1 MSEPSTPLMRQYSAI
16 KKEHP
21 NALLFF
27 RLGDFYELFFDDAI
41 LAARELQ
48 ITLTSRNKEKG
59 VNIPM
64 CGVPYHAAEGY
75 IAKLIR
81 RGFKVAVCEQV
92 EDPRLATKLV
102 RREVTRVVTPGTAA
116 DSSLNAE
123 ENNFL
128 AAVATVGDRVGFA
141 ALDLSTGE
149 FRATEFAGESA
160 GRRIQEELE
169 QLRPKEML
177 YGSSAPL
184 LEHASS
190 TQLGSFATLNGRDT
204 PHSTGTAPVARISG
218 FGWAETPLDDWIFA
232 PDHAIPLVEN
242 HFGVLSLEGFGL
254 AGKQAAASAAGAIL
268 YYIRSTQRGTLD
280 HVDRIGFYE
289 RQNCLV
295 LDAVTVRNL
304 ELIEPLFAG
313 TDAGVTL
320 IRCLDATITPMGK
333 RLLRMW
339 MLRPSLDRTE
349 IEARLDAVDVQVKDI
364 VGREE
369 LRRSLDGIL
378 DLERLLSRVTLETA
392 NPRDVLALGASLGKL
407 PKVRGVLA
415 GLLAPRL
422 AMLHAA
428 IDELGDLRGKIESML
443 APEPPL
449 TLNDGGVIA
458 AGIDKDLDELR
469 DLSHN
474 SKQYLA
480 QVETR
485 ERERTGIGSLKVKF
499 NSIFG
504 YYIEISK
511 ANLHHAPT
519 DYERK
524 QTLVNAERFTTPE
537 LKEYESKILDAQ
549 EKIVEIERRLFAEL
563 RSAIA
568 AEAKRIRQTA
578 LALAE
583 VDVLGSLAHIAALRN
598 YCRPKF
604 EADNSDQTAD
614 LEIVEGRHP
623 VIELQ
628 EMTIG
633 NDRFVPNDLFL
644 NSKTHNIV
652 VLTGPNMGG
661 KSTYLRQAALIVIM
675 AQMGSFVP
683 ARSVRMGIVDRVFTR
698 IGASDN
704 VARGR
709 STFMVEMTETAAILH
724 TATPRSLILLDEVGR
739 GTSTYDGLAIAWAAV
754 EYLHA
759 RVRAKTLFATHYFEL
774 TELAEQLSGVKN
786 YHVSVKETG
795 GSVVF
800 LRRVEPGA
808 ADRSYGIE
816 VAKLAGLPNEVVVRA
831 REVLAEHES
840 SEHRLSG
847 HLTPGSAPERPAQL
861 TIFTPLS
868 QPVLEKL
875 READLDRMTPLE
887 ALNLLAELK
896 KADWQKRWQRRTQL
910 IHASGQLLIVG
921 FDGTEMSPRLASL
934 LAKIAPAGVILFAR
948 NIKGVEQ
955 THTLLRECQKCV
967 AMPLFTCVDLEG
979 GTVDRFRNVLGTAPS
994 PAEVFATGSRALYRK
1009 HGRVI
1014 GENCRALGF
1023 NVDFAPVLDLAFAAS
1038 RSVMSSRA
1046 VSDDPKQV
1054 VVYAREFLQGLRDA
1068 GVLGCGKHF
1077 PWAG

>member
-1 MSEPSTPLMRQYSAI
+1 MSDPSTPLMRQYAAI
-16 KKEHP
+16 KKEHS

-59 VNIPM
+59 VDIPM

-92 EDPRLATKLV
+92 EDPRLAKTLV

-123 ENNFL
+123 DNNFL
-128 AAVATVGDRVGFA
+128 AAVATVVDRVGFA

-149 FRATEFAGESA
+149 FRATEFAGQAA
-160 GRRIQEELE
+160 GQRIQEELE
-169 QLRPKEML
+169 QLRPKELL

-184 LEHASS
+184 FEDTKRTPVRSS
-190 TQLGSFATLNGRDT
+190 AKGSAAAVTPGR
-204 PHSTGTAPVARISG
+204 HEA
-218 FGWAETPLDDWIFA
+218 GWTETPLDDWIFA
-232 PDHAIPLVEN
+232 PDHAMPLLEN

-254 AGKQAAASAAGAIL
+254 AGKPAAASAAGAIL

-280 HVDRIGFYE
+280 HIDRIGFYE

-304 ELIEPLFAG
+304 ELIERLFAG
-313 TDAGVTL
+313 TDNGLTL
-320 IRCLDATITPMGK
+320 FRCLDATVTPMGK
-333 RLLRMW
+333 RLLRAW
-339 MLRPSLDRTE
+339 MLRPSVEAAE
-349 IEARLDAVDVQVKDI
+349 INARLESVEALVKDI
-364 VGREE
+364 VRREE
-369 LRRSLDGIL
+369 LRRTLDGIL

-392 NPRDVLALGASLGKL
+392 NPRDVLALAASLVRI
-407 PKVRGVLA
+407 PKVRSAIA
-415 GLLAPRL
+415 GLSSARL
-422 AMLHAA
+422 TALHASL
-428 IDELGDLRGKIESML
+428 DELGDLRQKIEQTIVS
-443 APEPPL
+443 EPPL
-449 TLNDGGVIA
+449 TLSDGGVIA
-458 AGIDKDLDELR
+458 AGVDKDLDELR
-469 DLSHN
+469 DLSRN
-474 SKQYLA
+474 SKQYLT
-480 QVETR
+480 QVEQR
-485 ERERTGIGSLKVKF
+485 ERERTGITSLKVKF

-511 ANLHHAPT
+511 ANLQNAPT
-519 DYERK
+519 EYERK

-583 VDVLGSLAHIAALRN
+583 VDVLACLAHIAALRN
-598 YCRPKF
+598 YCRPTF
-604 EADNSDQTAD
+604 HENPEQSSD
-614 LEIVEGRHP
+614 LEIIDGRHP
-623 VIELQ
+623 VIEQQ
-628 EMTIG
+628 ELAAG
-633 NDRFVPNDLFL
+633 SERFVSNDLFL
-644 NSKTHNIV
+644 NSETHNIV

-683 ARSVRMGIVDRVFTR
+683 ARSARLGIVDRVFTR

-704 VARGR
+704 LARGR

-724 TATPRSLILLDEVGR
+724 TATARSLILLDEVGR

-759 RVRAKTLFATHYFEL
+759 HVHAKTLFATHYFEL

-786 YHVSVKETG
+786 YHVSVKEAG
-795 GSVVF
+795 GGVVF
-800 LRRVEPGA
+800 LRKVEPGA
-808 ADRSYGIE
+808 ANRSYGIE

-840 SEHRLSG
+840 AERRVTG
-847 HLTPGSAPERPAQL
+847 HLTPGAEPDRPTQL

-875 READLDRMTPLE
+875 REVDLNRLTPLE

-896 KADWQKRWQRRTQL
+896 KQ
-910 IHASGQLLIVG
+910 I
-921 FDGTEMSPRLASL
+921 E
-934 LAKIAPAGVILFAR
+934 
-948 NIKGVEQ
+948 
-955 THTLLRECQKCV
+955 
-967 AMPLFTCVDLEG
+967 
-979 GTVDRFRNVLGTAPS
+979 
-994 PAEVFATGSRALYRK
+994 
-1009 HGRVI
+1009 
-1014 GENCRALGF
+1014 
-1023 NVDFAPVLDLAFAAS
+1023 
-1038 RSVMSSRA
+1038 
-1046 VSDDPKQV
+1046 
-1054 VVYAREFLQGLRDA
+1054 
-1068 GVLGCGKHF
+1068 
-1077 PWAG
+1077 

>member
-1 MSEPSTPLMRQYSAI
+1 MPEPSTPLMRQYAAI

-27 RLGDFYELFFDDAI
+27 RLGDFYELFFDDAV

-59 VNIPM
+59 VAIPM

-92 EDPRLATKLV
+92 EDPRLAKKLV

-149 FRATEFAGESA
+149 FRATEFAGELA

-169 QLRPKEML
+169 QLRPREML

-184 LEHASS
+184 FEEKNS
-190 TQLGSFATLNGRDT
+190 GATGVLAP
-204 PHSTGTAPVARISG
+204 PHTGTAPVARVSG
-218 FGWAETPLDDWIFA
+218 GGWTETPLDDWIFA
-232 PDHAIPLVEN
+232 PDHAIPLLEN

-320 IRCLDATITPMGK
+320 FRCLDATLTPMGK
-333 RLLRMW
+333 RLLRTW
-339 MLRPSLDRTE
+339 MLRPSLDRAE
-349 IEARLDAVDVQVKDI
+349 IEGRLDSVEVQVKDT
-364 VGREE
+364 VRREE

-392 NPRDVLALGASLGKL
+392 NPRDVLALAASLGRI
-407 PKVRGVLA
+407 PKVRTVLA
-415 GLLAPRL
+415 GLSESRPSASRL
-422 AMLHAA
+422 SSLRIA
-428 IDELGDLRGKIESML
+428 IDELGDLREKIDGTL
-443 APEPPL
+443 VPEPPL

-458 AGIDKDLDELR
+458 AGVDKDLDELR
-469 DLSHN
+469 DLSRN

-511 ANLHHAPT
+511 ANLHHAPAN
-519 DYERK
+519 YERK

-583 VDVLGSLAHIAALRN
+583 VDVLGCLAHIAALRN
-598 YCRPKF
+598 YCRPRFDEVEKA
-604 EADNSDQTAD
+604 ENVADGAPGVPARPLD

-628 EMTIG
+628 ELAAG
-633 NDRFVPNDLFL
+633 SERFVPNDLFL
-644 NSKTHNIV
+644 DSSTHNIV

-683 ARSVRMGIVDRVFTR
+683 ARAVRLGIVDRVFTR

-724 TATPRSLILLDEVGR
+724 TATARSLILLDEVGR

-847 HLTPGSAPERPAQL
+847 HLTPGSSTEPDRPTQL

-868 QPVLEKL
+868 QPVLERL
-875 READLDRMTPLE
+875 REVDLNRLTPLE

-896 KADWQKRWQRRTQL
+896 KE
-910 IHASGQLLIVG
+910 I
-921 FDGTEMSPRLASL
+921 
-934 LAKIAPAGVILFAR
+934 
-948 NIKGVEQ
+948 
-955 THTLLRECQKCV
+955 
-967 AMPLFTCVDLEG
+967 
-979 GTVDRFRNVLGTAPS
+979 
-994 PAEVFATGSRALYRK
+994 
-1009 HGRVI
+1009 
-1014 GENCRALGF
+1014 
-1023 NVDFAPVLDLAFAAS
+1023 
-1038 RSVMSSRA
+1038 
-1046 VSDDPKQV
+1046 
-1054 VVYAREFLQGLRDA
+1054 
-1068 GVLGCGKHF
+1068 
-1077 PWAG
+1077 

>member
-1 MSEPSTPLMRQYSAI
+1 MSELSTPLMRQYAAI

-27 RLGDFYELFFDDAI
+27 RLGDFYELFFDDAV

-59 VNIPM
+59 VAIPM

-81 RGFKVAVCEQV
+81 RGYKVAVCEQV
-92 EDPRLATKLV
+92 EDPRLAKKLV

-149 FRATEFAGESA
+149 FRATEFAGEAA

-184 LEHASS
+184 FEINNSGVTNVLA
-190 TQLGSFATLNGRDT
+190 R
-204 PHSTGTAPVARISG
+204 PHTEIRPSTGTAPVARVSG
-218 FGWAETPLDDWIFA
+218 GGWAETPLDDWIFA
-232 PDHAIPLVEN
+232 PDQAIPLLEN
-242 HFGVLSLEGFGL
+242 HFGVVSLEGFGL

-268 YYIRSTQRGTLD
+268 YYIQSTQRGSLD

-320 IRCLDATITPMGK
+320 FRCLDATVTPMGK
-333 RLLRMW
+333 RLLRTW

-349 IEARLDAVDVQVKDI
+349 IEGRLDAVEAQVKDT
-364 VGREE
+364 VRHEE

-392 NPRDVLALGASLGKL
+392 NPRDVLALSASLAKI
-407 PKVRGVLA
+407 PKVRTVLGELSTA
-415 GLLAPRL
+415 RL
-422 AMLHAA
+422 SALHIA
-428 IDELGDLRGKIESML
+428 IDELGALRKKIDQTL
-443 APEPPL
+443 VPEPPL
-449 TLNDGGVIA
+449 TLSDGGIIA

-469 DLSHN
+469 DLSRN

-511 ANLHHAPT
+511 ANLHLSPP

-583 VDVLGSLAHIAALRN
+583 VDVLGSLAHIATLRN

-604 EADNSDQTAD
+604 EANDVGV

-628 EMTIG
+628 ELSAG
-633 NDRFVPNDLFL
+633 SNRFVPNDLFL
-644 NSKTHNIV
+644 DTSTHNII

-683 ARSVRMGIVDRVFTR
+683 ARSVRLGIVDRVFTR

-724 TATPRSLILLDEVGR
+724 TATARSLILLDEVGR
-739 GTSTYDGLAIAWAAV
+739 GTSTYDGLAIAWAAI

-759 RVRAKTLFATHYFEL
+759 NVRAKTLFATHYFEL

-786 YHVSVKETG
+786 FHVSVKETG

-847 HLTPGSAPERPAQL
+847 HLTPGASTEPERPTQL

-875 READLDRMTPLE
+875 REVDLNRLTPLE

-896 KADWQKRWQRRTQL
+896 KE
-910 IHASGQLLIVG
+910 I
-921 FDGTEMSPRLASL
+921 
-934 LAKIAPAGVILFAR
+934 
-948 NIKGVEQ
+948 
-955 THTLLRECQKCV
+955 
-967 AMPLFTCVDLEG
+967 
-979 GTVDRFRNVLGTAPS
+979 
-994 PAEVFATGSRALYRK
+994 
-1009 HGRVI
+1009 
-1014 GENCRALGF
+1014 
-1023 NVDFAPVLDLAFAAS
+1023 
-1038 RSVMSSRA
+1038 
-1046 VSDDPKQV
+1046 
-1054 VVYAREFLQGLRDA
+1054 
-1068 GVLGCGKHF
+1068 
-1077 PWAG
+1077 